1 MSESEHVWERSDLQ
15 SQRDRKP
22 FNTALDRYK
31 VARFGW
37 SNRLQ
42 VPANKRKIE
51 KTNLAPGG
59 FDQFVTTVGDS
70 AFAFG
75 APLPSGAVSSTE
87 VINLNSVF
95 LASRA
100 AATLSFENPIFI
112 IQH

>member
-1 MSESEHVWERSDLQ
+1 MYQLR
-15 SQRDRKP
+15 
-22 FNTALDRYK
+22 
-31 VARFGW
+31 RFGW

-75 APLPSGAVSSTE
+75 APLPSGAVSSIKSSLGKDVADHLEGSPFPTVLLSCRSADHRAPE
-87 VINLNSVF
+87 VPH
-95 LASRA
+95 A
-100 AATLSFENPIFI
+100 LSL
-112 IQH
+112 